1 MKKCI
6 PALALAIVG
15 VAAVYTLRAQTSR
28 SVWDGV
34 YSQEQATR
42 GQSLYS
48 EQCAACH
55 GSDLMGQDEAS
66 PLTGDQFLSNYNG
79 LTVGDLF
86 DRIRVSMPANNPGK
100 LTRQQTAD
108 ILAYILSFNKF
119 PAGNTE
125 LATQT
130 EVLKQIK
137 LEATKP

>member
-1 MKKCI
+1 MKKSI

-15 VAAVYTLRAQTSR
+15 LAAVYTLRAQTSR

-34 YSQEQATR
+34 YSQVQAGR

-48 EQCAACH
+48 EQCASCH

-86 DRIRVSMPANNPGK
+86 ERVRVSMPANNPGK
-100 LTRQQTAD
+100 LTRQQNAD

-119 PAGNTE
+119 PAGSAD

-137 LEATKP
+137 FEATKP